1 MTRENLAPA
10 VIDTFKHYYCQVLGG
25 ATGLV
30 CESEIQP
37 IDPQELVHADDLSA
51 FAEAG
56 KKARQQAVMIVL
68 NGGLGTSMGLT
79 AAKSL
84 IKAKAGKS
92 FLEIV
97 LSQAEYQGVTV
108 CLMNSFN
115 THQDT
120 LDHIARVNP
129 AIPIIHFRQN
139 KFPKILRNG
148 FAPAVWP
155 QNPIM
160 EWSPPGHGDIYT
172 ALYSSG
178 TLDRLLAENVRYA
191 FISNS
196 DNRGGALDDSLLGY
210 FIENQMP
217 FMMEISQRGPL
228 DMKGG
233 HIARHNNG
241 RMILREIGQCPPEDL
256 HNFKDINVHSFFNTN
271 NIWINLENLKTLIKR
286 DGLIRLPM
294 ILNPKTLDPRD
305 ESSPPVYQIE
315 TAMGAAISLFEGA
328 AAVTVGKNRFFP
340 VKTCDD
346 LLVLRSDRILI
357 TKDNKLSIN
366 PDNQT
371 DGIEVNLDPTF
382 YGKIDLF
389 DQRFPDGVPSLVH
402 CKSLRVE
409 GDVCFQRNVTIK
421 GNVTIKNKGMNQAE
435 IQSGT
440 VVEGD
445 MSFE

>member
-1 MTRENLAPA
+1 M
-10 VIDTFKHYYCQVLGG
+10 
-25 ATGLV
+25 
-30 CESEIQP
+30 
-37 IDPQELVHADDLSA
+37 
-51 FAEAG
+51 
-56 KKARQQAVMIVL
+56 
-68 NGGLGTSMGLT
+68 
-79 AAKSL
+79 AA
-84 IKAKAGKS
+84 
-92 FLEIV
+92 
-97 LSQAEYQGVTV
+97 
-108 CLMNSFN
+108 
-115 THQDT
+115 
-120 LDHIARVNP
+120 
-129 AIPIIHFRQN
+129 
-139 KFPKILRNG
+139 
-148 FAPAVWP
+148 
-155 QNPIM
+155 
-160 EWSPPGHGDIYT
+160 
-172 ALYSSG
+172 
-178 TLDRLLAENVRYA
+178 
-191 FISNS
+191 
-196 DNRGGALDDSLLGY
+196 
-210 FIENQMP
+210 
-217 FMMEISQRGPL
+217 
-228 DMKGG
+228 
-233 HIARHNNG
+233 
-241 RMILREIGQCPPEDL
+241 
-256 HNFKDINVHSFFNTN
+256 
-271 NIWINLENLKTLIKR
+271 KR